1 MGGPL
6 HRRDHRR
13 ALPEVRAVSAPK
25 AVVTDIEGTTSSIA
39 FVKDVLFPFARK
51 HLAEYIATHGQQA
64 AVRQCLSD
72 ARTLAGEPGLDE
84 VGTVALLQRWLDEDR
99 KATPLKTLQGLIWAD
114 GYARGEIKGH
124 VHSDAARALREWHS
138 KGLRLYVYSSGSIAA
153 QRLIFGYSVEGDLTP
168 VFSGY
173 FDTTTGPKVEAPSY
187 TKIAQ
192 ALELPPGDILFLSD
206 NTAELDAAKQA
217 GFRTAALD
225 RGEVAL
231 PPGHGHPV
239 FHDFT
244 SLDPFAHVS

>member
-1 MGGPL
+1 MSGP
-6 HRRDHRR
+6 
-13 ALPEVRAVSAPK
+13 V

-51 HLAEYIATHGQQA
+51 HLVEYVATHGDA
-64 AVRQCLSD
+64 PTVRQCLSD
-72 ARTLAGEPGLDE
+72 ARTLAGEPGLDD
-84 VGTVALLQRWLDEDR
+84 VSTVALLQRWLDEDR

>member
-1 MGGPL
+1 M
-6 HRRDHRR
+6 
-13 ALPEVRAVSAPK
+13 SAPK

-51 HLAEYIATHGQQA
+51 HLAEYVATHGQQA

-72 ARTLAGEPGLDE
+72 ARTLAGEPALGD
-84 VGTVALLQRWLDEDR
+84 VGTVALLHRWLDEDR

-124 VHSDAARALREWHS
+124 VHADAARALRDWHA
-138 KGLRLYVYSSGSIAA
+138 KGMRLYVYSSGSIAA
-153 QRLIFGYSVEGDLTP
+153 QKLVFGYSVEGDLTP
-168 VFSGY
+168 VFSDY

>member
-1 MGGPL
+1 M
-6 HRRDHRR
+6 
-13 ALPEVRAVSAPK
+13 SAPK

-51 HLAEYIATHGQQA
+51 HLAEYVAMHGQQA

-72 ARTLAGEPGLDE
+72 ARTLAGEPALGD

-124 VHSDAARALREWHS
+124 VHADAARALRDWHA
-138 KGLRLYVYSSGSIAA
+138 KGMRLYVYSSGSIAA
-153 QRLIFGYSVEGDLTP
+153 QKLIFGYSVEGDLTP
-168 VFSGY
+168 VFSDY